1 MCILLE
7 RVVSTRA
14 DFVRFAVFFIHVLY
28 DTFLMSYA
36 YQAGFVELHN
46 SCLSF
51 FVFWKHVISK
61 MSTPLSLA
69 A

>member
-51 FVFWKHVISK
+51 FCI
-61 MSTPLSLA
+61 LEA
-69 A
+69 CNI